1 MTEETEKTG
10 KPKGFIVFWTTI
22 PGVLTAVTGL
32 LATAAS
38 IFAVTSQQTPDPVV
52 TSEPGP
58 AAPSTHP
65 APVAPAPATPNP
77 PGPVGINV
85 EVLPQYRPEAATVEG
100 RDLITACGAGDLSS
114 CLAILDGLAT
124 GCEAGDGESC
134 DWLYALSDAGSDY
147 ELYGATCGRR
157 FQGTEN
163 AGSCRLI
170 GWSS

>member
-1 MTEETEKTG
+1 MTEETG
-10 KPKGFIVFWTTI
+10 KPKGFIMFWTTI

-38 IFAVTSQQTPDPVV
+38 IFAVTSQQTPSPVV
-52 TSEPGP
+52 PELPVPSTAPAP
-58 AAPSTHP
+58 AAPSP
-65 APVAPAPATPNP
+65 A
-77 PGPVGINV
+77 GPVGINLGA
-85 EVLPQYRPEAATVEG
+85 LPQYRPEAATVEG
-100 RDLITACGAGDLSS
+100 RDLITACGAGDLAS
-114 CLAILDGLAT
+114 CLAILDGLAS

-147 ELYGATCGRR
+147 ELYGATCGDR
-157 FQGTEN
+157 FEGAQN